1 MNRLMKKYNKEIVP
15 KLKIKFDYKN
25 INSAPKI
32 IKTVVN
38 CGIGKYLNDE
48 KIINQIE
55 EDLKMITGQK
65 PQKRPAR
72 KSIAGFKIREGLVIG
87 FKITLRK
94 KMMYDF
100 LDRLIST
107 ALPRSKDFRGLDL
120 KGIDKDGN
128 LNIGV
133 KEQIIFPEASSS
145 RMIFGFEI
153 TVVTDAKSREEAIE
167 LYRDLGFPLKS
178 VFKK

>member
-1 MNRLMKKYNKEIVP
+1 MKTI
-15 KLKIKFDYKN
+15 FGYKN

-32 IKTVVN
+32 IKTIVN
-38 CGIGKYLNDE
+38 CGIGKYLSDE
-48 KIINQIE
+48 KMINQIE

-87 FKITLRK
+87 FKVTLRK

-100 LDRLIST
+100 LDRLISA

-128 LNIGV
+128 LNIGI
-133 KEQIIFPEASSS
+133 KEQIIFPETSTS

-153 TVVTDAKSREEAIE
+153 TVVTDAKSREEAIV
-167 LYRDLGFPLKS
+167 LYRELGFPIKLETRK
-178 VFKK
+178 